1 VTHEDVGVV
10 SSRLRLILINDAI
23 LPYVVGFYSLD
34 VRVNDDSQ
42 TPVGSCN
49 FVIHLCKL
57 MLGKVLWVEDE
68 ILVAALL

>member
-1 VTHEDVGVV
+1 VAHEDVGVV
-10 SSRLRLILINDAI
+10 AGRLRLILINDAI
-23 LPYVVGFYSLD
+23 LKYVVGFYSLD

-49 FVIHLCKL
+49 FVIHLCEF

-68 ILVAALL
+68 ILVATLL

>member
-1 VTHEDVGVV
+1 VAHEDVGVV
-10 SSRLRLILINDAI
+10 SGRLGLILIDDAI

-42 TPVGSCN
+42 TPVGSCD
-49 FVIHLCKL
+49 FVIHLGKL